1 MNSERLTQLLQYHEA
16 DPKDTF
22 ILFALAKE
30 YETQNTLDKA
40 LFYYLKL
47 KDIDPNYIG
56 LYYHL
61 AALYSEIGQDQ
72 KALELYKTGIEIGQK
87 AGDFHAVSE
96 LQNAKVNLEI
106 TLGN

>member
-1 MNSERLTQLLQYHEA
+1 MSTERLDKLLRFHES
-16 DPKDTF
+16 DPSDTF

-30 YETQNTLDKA
+30 YETLSQLDKA
-40 LFYYLKL
+40 LIYYIKL
-47 KDIDPNYIG
+47 KEIDPEYIG

-61 AALYSEIGQDQ
+61 AGLYSEIGRNQT
-72 KALELYKTGIEIGQK
+72 ALQHYNEGIEIAKK

>member
-1 MNSERLTQLLQYHEA
+1 MNSERLTQLLQFHDA

-30 YETQNTLDKA
+30 YETQSVLDKA

-47 KDIDPNYIG
+47 MDTDSNYIG

-61 AALYSEIGQDQ
+61 AGLYIEIGQDQ
-72 KALELYKTGIEIGQK
+72 KALDCYKSGIEIGQK